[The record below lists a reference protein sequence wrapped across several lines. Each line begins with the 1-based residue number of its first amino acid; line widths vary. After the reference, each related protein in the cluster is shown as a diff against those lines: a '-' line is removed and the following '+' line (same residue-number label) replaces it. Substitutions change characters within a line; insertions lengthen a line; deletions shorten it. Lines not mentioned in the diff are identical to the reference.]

1 MQSFCSRKS
10 LADLQRCVSPCV
22 QGVSDANRLGQQSHE
37 GFARSPRWKA
47 KRGRAIIV
55 QGKGDIMSRS
65 MKLVVL
71 SATLAVLAAFSGAA
85 EARDC
90 CKPKCCKAPKV
101 RCCKQERNC
110 CAQAAPA
117 PCATACAA
125 APCQIQTVSCCKP
138 AATCC
143 AAKTSCCSAPTSCCG
158 SAAPAAG
165 HGAPAP
171 AVKEVPPPPKEEA
184 APAPKA

>member
-1 MQSFCSRKS
+1 
-10 LADLQRCVSPCV
+10 
-22 QGVSDANRLGQQSHE
+22 
-37 GFARSPRWKA
+37 
-47 KRGRAIIV
+47 
-55 QGKGDIMSRS
+55 MSRS
-65 MKLVVL
+65 LKLVAL
-71 SATLAVLAAFSGAA
+71 SATLAVLAVFSGAA

-90 CKPKCCKAPKV
+90 CKPAKIKCCKAPKA
-101 RCCKQERNC
+101 RCCAQTTC

-117 PCATACAA
+117 PCATACAP

-143 AAKTSCCSAPTSCCG
+143 AAKTSCCSAPATCG
-158 SAAPAAG
+158 APAPMGDHG
-165 HGAPAP
+165 HAP